1 MSRLSDALVDRD
13 EKKMAF
19 ELAKHELLEAVMET
33 VENAPDGIFA
43 RELAAE
49 GEVPTCV
56 VMGAIQSAMRQGM
69 LDRHISKQTLTYVR
83 LRDDGSIDLND
94 RIVRIY
100 EANKYTIAHH
110 NRRR

>member
-1 MSRLSDALVDRD
+1 MSRLADALVDRN
-13 EKKMAF
+13 EKRMAL

-33 VENAPDGIFA
+33 VENAPDGMFA

-56 VMGAIQSAMRQGM
+56 VMGAIQSAMRHGL
-69 LDRHISKQTLTYVR
+69 LDRHTSKQTLTYVR

-94 RIVRIY
+94 RVIRVY
-100 EANKYTIAHH
+100 EANKYTIAHP

>member
-1 MSRLSDALVDRD
+1 MSRLADALVDRN
-13 EKKMAF
+13 EKRMAL
-19 ELAKHELLEAVMET
+19 ELAKHELLEAVIET
-33 VENAPDGIFA
+33 VENTPDGMFA

-56 VMGAIQSAMRQGM
+56 VMGAIQSAMRHGM

-94 RIVRIY
+94 RVIRVY
-100 EANKYTIAHH
+100 EANKYTIAHP